1 MLTVH
6 ERKTQI
12 MKAIKYEP
20 GRLINSK
27 NELYGACRHKP
38 RFHRYTTTIPPVLM
52 KDSSPERVKDGR

>member
-1 MLTVH
+1 MK
-6 ERKTQI
+6 ERLEI
-12 MKAIKYEP
+12 MKAIKHEP